1 MTDQNS
7 NDKKNANRNDKRDR
21 PKLKWHKNDK
31 QWQKMADKTAMKKM
45 TKKLTDKTEMTTKMK
60 TKTKNDKLVIF
71 NFSICASLSLG

>member
-1 MTDQNS
+1 MTQKRQTMTKNGRQNC
-7 NDKKNANRNDKRDR
+7 NE
-21 PKLKWHKNDK
+21 
-31 QWQKMADKTAMKKM
+31 KM